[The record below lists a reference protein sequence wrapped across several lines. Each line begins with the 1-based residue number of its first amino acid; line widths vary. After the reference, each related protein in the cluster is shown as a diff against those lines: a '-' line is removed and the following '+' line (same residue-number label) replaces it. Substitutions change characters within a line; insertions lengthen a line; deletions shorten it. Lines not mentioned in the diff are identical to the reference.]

1 MVSTIFAKQKS
12 GSPAIPQKIQSK
24 LWIFIHNLGESGGA
38 RTLDSKNEGLPN
50 KKAPAGAI

>member
-12 GSPAIPQKIQSK
+12 GSPAITQKIQSK
-24 LWIFIHNLGESGGA
+24 LWIFIRNLGESGGA
-38 RTLDSKNEGLPN
+38 RTLDSENESLPN